1 MGTAIVL
8 VLLVA
13 AIIGIVHSLT
23 KDRKKPGGA
32 AAAAAVA
39 APAVPVT
46 APTEDVHNGMNQ
58 NRMPAILPNVH
69 TGLEY
74 TPLLFLV
81 IRTYPPCRKRHGGYV
96 FLEAGDISAFLWGK

>member
-1 MGTAIVL
+1 M
-8 VLLVA
+8 
-13 AIIGIVHSLT
+13 
-23 KDRKKPGGA
+23 GA

-69 TGLEY
+69 TVWNI
-74 TPLLFLV
+74 LLYF
-81 IRTYPPCRKRHGGYV
+81 
-96 FLEAGDISAFLWGK
+96 F